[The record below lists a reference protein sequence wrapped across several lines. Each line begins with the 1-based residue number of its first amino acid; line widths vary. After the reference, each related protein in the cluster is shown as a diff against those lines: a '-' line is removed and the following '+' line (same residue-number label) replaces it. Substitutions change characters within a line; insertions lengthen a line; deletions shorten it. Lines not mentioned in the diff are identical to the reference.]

1 MNEVDIQ
8 SKFQSLSPELKKE
21 VLDYIDFLISR
32 NKNKKQKTKKLT
44 FEWQGKLSDLKEE
57 FTSVELQHKALEWR

>member
-8 SKFQSLSPELKKE
+8 SIFQSLSPELKKE
-21 VLDYIDFLISR
+21 VLDYIDFLIS
-32 NKNKKQKTKKLT
+32 KNKKLKTKKLT

>member
-32 NKNKKQKTKKLT
+32 NKNKKTY
-44 FEWQGKLSDLKEE
+44 F
-57 FTSVELQHKALEWR
+57 

>member
-1 MNEVDIQ
+1 MDELDIQ

-32 NKNKKQKTKKLT
+32 NKNKKEITKKLT
-44 FEWQGKLSDLKEE
+44 FEWQGKLSGLKEE

>member
-21 VLDYIDFLISR
+21 VLDYIDFLIS
-32 NKNKKQKTKKLT
+32 KNKKQKTKKLT